1 MPIQPV
7 LPNSGYI
14 PPQGSSATQKQIED
28 MKAFMSKDVT
38 ELAAGLKESAFQY
51 DAVAVRGRFMAIP
64 RAPANRMMNSAVI
77 ACLFALKDPRIDKI
91 LHAVRAQA
99 NFVTPD
105 GEISTQPI
113 VACLGTTGDLPKEF
127 SLVEQPPEPPRHI
140 FIEEGQAKLVERAD
154 QMVAALGHDG
164 SVVSVGLV
172 TVWNTKVDPPCHMV
186 RMVGGDEREEAE
198 SSLKAINS
206 MADLV
211 HLCSGPKQ
219 Q

>member
-1 MPIQPV
+1 MPIQPT
-7 LPNSGYI
+7 PSNPGYI
-14 PPQGSSATQKQIED
+14 PPVVSSSAQKQIED

-51 DAVAVRGRFMAIP
+51 DAVAVRGRFMAVP
-64 RAPANRMMNSAVI
+64 RAPANRMMNSAII

-99 NFVTPD
+99 NFVSPE

-113 VACLGTTGDLPKEF
+113 IPCLGTTGDLPKEF
-127 SLVEQPPEPPRHI
+127 SLEEQPPEPPRHI

-154 QMVAALGHDG
+154 QMVAVLGPDG
-164 SVVSVGLV
+164 SVVSVGLI
-172 TVWNTKVDPPCHMV
+172 TAWSTKVDPPCHMV
-186 RMVGGDEREEAE
+186 RTVEGMEHEEAE

-211 HLCSGPKQ
+211 RLCSEPKQ